1 MFGLI
6 FLARIEKRL
15 LVRYID
21 SGILPTIFWIAL
33 RCYVCSRVAVCLWHC
48 IFGSNIGKRNI
59 SVAAEIAYFPRSKSP
74 YARHEM
80 WRYSAMASCVRDS
93 RRRSARS
100 SFEISFA
107 SKTVYEPIGIPYP
120 LSRRN
125 RSWRSTMERAWG
137 GRDMSDGRYLVRVR
151 KYHIANETMIII
163 WKSIYW

>member
-6 FLARIEKRL
+6 FLARMEKRL

-107 SKTVYEPIGIPYP
+107 SKTVYNP
-120 LSRRN
+120 LGYLILYQGGTDRGEARWN
-125 RSWRSTMERAWG
+125 EREAEEIWAMG
-137 GRDMSDGRYLVRVR
+137 DILYGSG
-151 KYHIANETMIII
+151 NIISQMKP
-163 WKSIYW
+163 WL